1 MSPAKPTYQPN
12 QIKYLSFSVR
22 TKLGLFAALLF
33 LLSPKEVDMR
43 LIGNKF
49 SLFDNTFSFK
59 SQHLVKVKVQISLF
73 ENIPILKGRMLTCG
87 NLALDIYCWAYIGDR
102 NIKIRLRN
110 IVYPHK
116 SMVFWPWIF

>member
-12 QIKYLSFSVR
+12 QIKYLSFSLR

-59 SQHLVKVKVQISLF
+59 SQHLVKVKVSIYL
-73 ENIPILKGRMLTCG
+73 ILK
-87 NLALDIYCWAYIGDR
+87 IY
-102 NIKIRLRN
+102 
-110 IVYPHK
+110 K
-116 SMVFWPWIF
+116 SEKLEC

>member
-73 ENIPILKGRMLTCG
+73 ENIPILKGRMLICG
-87 NLALDIYCWAYIGDR
+87 ILALDIYCWAYIGDI
-102 NIKIRLRN
+102 NIKI
-110 IVYPHK
+110 
-116 SMVFWPWIF
+116 

>member
-59 SQHLVKVKVQISLF
+59 SQHLVKVKVRISLF
-73 ENIPILKGRMLTCG
+73 ENIPISKCRMLICG
-87 NLALDIYCWAYIGDR
+87 ILALDIYFWAYIGDK
-102 NIKIRLRN
+102 NIKI
-110 IVYPHK
+110 
-116 SMVFWPWIF
+116 

>member
-59 SQHLVKVKVQISLF
+59 SQHLVKVKFRISLF
-73 ENIPILKGRMLTCG
+73 ENIPISKGRMLICG
-87 NLALDIYCWAYIGDR
+87 ILALDIYCWAYIGDR

>member
-1 MSPAKPTYQPN
+1 MSQAKPTYQPN

-22 TKLGLFAALLF
+22 TKVGLFAALLF

-59 SQHLVKVKVQISLF
+59 SQHLVKVKVRISLF
-73 ENIPILKGRMLTCG
+73 ENIPISKGRMLICG
-87 NLALDIYCWAYIGDR
+87 ILALDIYCWAYIGDR
-102 NIKIRLRN
+102 NIKIRMRN
-110 IVYPHK
+110 IVYPQ